1 MSNSPERRPVIGLTT
16 YGRKKDGNFFLPAE
30 YLDSV
35 RQAGGLPVLLT
46 PGEAQVE
53 QLYDLVDGFIFSGGG
68 DLDPALYGGSKH
80 PLVSAVDPERDTF
93 ETALLKIVLKR
104 EKPALGICRGLQLFT
119 IATGGTLIEH
129 VPDRVEGGVVH
140 RTESGDKSNHE
151 VAIEKRGQLADIFGE
166 TRLTVV
172 SKHHQ
177 APATVTEDWDITA
190 RAADGV
196 VEALELK
203 GDPTK
208 IAVLW
213 HPELSPGDVSQ
224 EKLFGWIVR
233 LSAKQN

>member
-1 MSNSPERRPVIGLTT
+1 MLNRSAKRPVIGLTT
-16 YGRKKDGNFFLPAE
+16 YGREKDGNFYLPAE

-35 RQAGGLPVLLT
+35 RKAGGLPILLS
-46 PGEAQVE
+46 PGETHVE
-53 QLYDLVDGFIFSGGG
+53 QLYDLVNGFIFSGGG

-80 PLVSAVDPERDTF
+80 PLVSRVDPERDTF
-93 ETALLKIVLKR
+93 EMALLKTVLER

-119 IATGGTLIEH
+119 VATGGTLIEH
-129 VPDRVEGGVVH
+129 IPERVEGEIVH
-140 RTESGDKSNHE
+140 RTEGGETSDHE
-151 VAIEKRGQLADIFGE
+151 IALEKRGQLADIFGD

-177 APATVTEDWDITA
+177 APAKVTEDWDITA

-196 VEALELK
+196 IEGLELK

-213 HPELSPGDVSQ
+213 HPELSPGDPSQ
-224 EKLFGWIVR
+224 EKLFNWIVD
-233 LSAKQN
+233 LSAKQT